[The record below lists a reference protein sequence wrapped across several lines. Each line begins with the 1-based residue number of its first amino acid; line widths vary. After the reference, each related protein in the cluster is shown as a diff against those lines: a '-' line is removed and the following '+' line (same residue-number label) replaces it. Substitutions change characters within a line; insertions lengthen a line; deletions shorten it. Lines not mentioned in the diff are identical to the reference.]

1 MAALTRYRVA
11 IPEPTTHFVHVEAT
25 YEGVA
30 AGPVELSMAA
40 WTPGSYLVRDY
51 ARHVEGVEAF
61 GADGAALPV
70 TKAAKAT
77 WVVQATGTTVRVRY
91 RVWAHELTV
100 RTSHV
105 DASHAFLNGAPTFL
119 WHAPLASAP
128 HEVELVLPAGWT
140 VVTALAAD
148 GPRFRARD
156 LDELIDSPI
165 HAGPGEVHTFEAGGV
180 PFRLALWGRP
190 DGRPVPPLD
199 PKADGAASRAPIP
212 ALIEDT
218 QKIVAAYVAILGP
231 LPIPRYDVILM
242 LAPGAYGGLEHRAS
256 TALLSTPYAFATR
269 KGYEELLE
277 LVSHEFFHLWNVK
290 RLRPRAL
297 GPFDYTREN
306 YTRGLW
312 VMEGW
317 TSYYDRH
324 VVRRAG
330 LVTAKRYLESVAE
343 DFGKMVATPG
353 RTKQSIEESSFDAW
367 IKLYR
372 PDENSVNSTVSYY
385 LKGGLVVLALDLE
398 LRRRA
403 GGKHLDDA
411 LRALVARYGEAPH
424 GFEDDAV
431 QAEIERVCG
440 VDVGETF
447 ARAVRGR
454 EDPPLARELEA
465 CGLTLR
471 AAPDKD
477 DDAPAP
483 WLGVTTRGDHGRA
496 VIKEAIEG
504 GPGHA
509 VGLAAG
515 DELVALDGFKLA
527 AGDVDARLKGRK
539 AGDAVRLTLFR
550 RDELL
555 DVTITLAAR
564 PPAKWEIV
572 AVDAP
577 DAEQA
582 ARYLAWLGEVHPNA
596 AKADRK

>member
-1 MAALTRYRVA
+1 MALTRYRVA
-11 IPEPTTHFVHVEAT
+11 IPDPATHTVHVEAT

-30 AGPVELSMAA
+30 PGPVALSMAA

-61 GADGAALPV
+61 GADGQPLRV
-70 TKAAKAT
+70 TKAEKAT
-77 WVVQATGTTVRVRY
+77 WIVQAPGATVRVRY

-105 DASHAFLNGAPTFL
+105 DATHAFLNGAPTFL
-119 WHAPLASAP
+119 WHGPLAAAP
-128 HEVELVLPAGWT
+128 HEVELALPDGWQ
-140 VVTALAAD
+140 VVTALAPVGAA
-148 GPRFRARD
+148 FCARD

-165 HAGPGEVHTFEAGGV
+165 HAGPSEIHPFEAGGV
-180 PFRLALWGRP
+180 PFRLVVWGRP
-190 DGRPVPPLD
+190 DGRLVPPLD
-199 PKADGAASRAPIP
+199 AKAEGAAPRAPIA

-218 QKIVAAYVAILGP
+218 RKIVAAYVAILGP

-256 TALLSTPYAFATR
+256 TALLSSPYAFATR

-290 RLRPRAL
+290 RLRPKAL

-330 LVTAKRYLESVAE
+330 LVSAKRYLESVAE
-343 DFGKMVATPG
+343 DWAKMAAIPG
-353 RTKQSIEESSFDAW
+353 RAKQSIEESSFDAW

-403 GGKHLDDA
+403 QGKSLDDA
-411 LRALVARYGEAPH
+411 LRALVARYGEAPR

-431 QAEIERVCG
+431 QAEVEKACG
-440 VDVGETF
+440 VEVGDVFT
-447 ARAVRGR
+447 RAVRGR

-471 AAPDKD
+471 PVADKD
-477 DDAPAP
+477 EDGPAP
-483 WLGVTTRGDHGRA
+483 WLGVTTRGEGGRA
-496 VIKEAIEG
+496 IVKEAIEG
-504 GPGHA
+504 GPGHVA
-509 VGLAAG
+509 GLAAG
-515 DELVALDGFKLA
+515 DELLALDGFKLG
-527 AGDVDARLKGRK
+527 AGDLDARLKGRRV
-539 AGDAVRLTLFR
+539 GDAVRLTLFR
-550 RDELL
+550 RDELTEA
-555 DVTITLAAR
+555 TITLAAR

-572 AVDAP
+572 AVDTP
-577 DAEQA
+577 DATQV
-582 ARYLAWLGEVHPNA
+582 ARYAAWLGEPHPNA
-596 AKADRK
+596 SKAT